1 MLENTI
7 LIAQTVSVAAIAAW
21 LSVGVYGNLRYP
33 LNNELY
39 TAQVMSME
47 RLRAEYPEEFAR
59 VGHRAVTDRR
69 VQIAAFRLAVLAEL
83 TAAVLLIAGVVT
95 LVLALAGAASVETAK
110 TIALLGALVFTSI
123 WAGFLIVGDYF
134 SYWFCHEGT
143 QATHYHMTFW
153 GMANMIFLA
162 AA

>member
-1 MLENTI
+1 MFETTI

-47 RLRAEYPEEFAR
+47 RLRTDYPEEFAR
-59 VGHRAVTDRR
+59 VGHRAVTNRR
-69 VQIAAFRLAVLAEL
+69 VQLAAFRLAVLAEL
-83 TAAVLLIAGVVT
+83 VAALLLIAGAVA
-95 LVLALAGAASVETAK
+95 LVMALAGAGSAQTAK
-110 TIALLGALVFTSI
+110 TIAMLGALVFTSI

>member
-1 MLENTI
+1 MLETTI

-59 VGHRAVTDRR
+59 VGHRAVTNRR
-69 VQIAAFRLAVLAEL
+69 VQLWAFRLAVLAEL
-83 TAAVLLIAGVVT
+83 AAVLLLIAGVAT
-95 LVLALAGAASVETAK
+95 LVLALAGSASVETGK
-110 TIALLGALVFTSI
+110 TIAMLGALVFTSI

-153 GMANMIFLA
+153 GMANMIFLTVA
-162 AA
+162 

>member
-1 MLENTI
+1 MFETTS
-7 LIAQTVSVAAIAAW
+7 LIAQTVSVAAIALW
-21 LSVGVYGNLRYP
+21 LSVGVYSNLRYP

-69 VQIAAFRLAVLAEL
+69 VQLAAFRLAVLAEL
-83 TAAVLLIAGVVT
+83 TAAALLIAGVAT
-95 LVLALAGAASVETAK
+95 LVLALAGVGSAETAK
-110 TIALLGALVFTSI
+110 AIAMLGALVFTSI

-153 GMANMIFLA
+153 GLANMIFLA

>member
-1 MLENTI
+1 MFETTI
-7 LIAQTVSVAAIAAW
+7 LIAQAVSLATIAAW

-47 RLRAEYPEEFAR
+47 RLRTEYPDEFAR
-59 VGHRAVTDRR
+59 VGHRAVTSRA
-69 VQIAAFRLAVLAEL
+69 VQLAAFRIAVAAEL
-83 TAAVLLIAGVVT
+83 IATLTLAAAVVAFLM
-95 LVLALAGAASVETAK
+95 ALAGTGSVETAK
-110 TIALLGALVFTSI
+110 TIGLLGALFFTSI

-162 AA
+162 VA